1 VSESVA
7 VLSILGTD
15 RWNTDVYG
23 SLTAASQVSSA
34 LKNGAL
40 SVRLAYLLHVLNRR
54 LKHFFEELY
63 NTVDHPNPVE
73 LEQTPPAA
81 DIEQAISAIR
91 QLSTSLHSTYD
102 RAKRLRLTNNSLLGG
117 ALGRL
122 HVYSEDLSEV
132 AEWLEM
138 LREPSS
144 YEDAFKRAA
153 GEKEQ
158 GQVFNL
164 SQVQ

>member
-23 SLTAASQVSSA
+23 SLTAASEVSSA

-40 SVRLAYLLHVLNRR
+40 RIRLAYLLQVLNRR

-63 NTVDHPNPVE
+63 NAVDHPNPVAP
-73 LEQTPPAA
+73 EQTPSVE
-81 DIEQAISAIR
+81 DIQQAISALR
-91 QLSTSLHSTYD
+91 QLSTSLSNTYD
-102 RAKRLRLTNNSLLGG
+102 RAKRVRLTNNSLLGG

-122 HVYSEDLSEV
+122 HIYSEDLSEV

-138 LREPSS
+138 LLEPNS
-144 YEDAFKRAA
+144 YENAFKRAA
-153 GEKEQ
+153 DEKEQ